1 VTDTGS
7 DPDTGSGMPADT
19 GTSVEPTAA
28 VDAKTPAG
36 NPGPTVPAREPIGRS
51 SHRTTVF
58 LIAAGAVILL
68 LVGATAGLALSGR
81 FGASGTAATPTSD
94 SVDAGFARD
103 MAAHHDQGV
112 LMAHYAEQNTTD
124 PEIDVMA
131 YDIGYTQTDQLGQ
144 MQGWLSLWDLPD
156 SSTAPRMA
164 WMGGTA
170 SDHGMAMGTA
180 AAAGGTTSAASGA
193 AGTGTAPSG
202 VAAAETPLMPG
213 MATDAE
219 IAKLKGLKGN
229 ESDIYFLQLMV
240 RHHQGGAGMMQYAAE
255 HATLPVVR
263 NFADKML
270 QAQTAEISVMTQMLA
285 EHGAE
290 PLPAPTG

>member
-1 VTDTGS
+1 MTDTGS
-7 DPDTGSGMPADT
+7 VADTGPDIPADT
-19 GTSVEPTAA
+19 DTQ
-28 VDAKTPAG
+28 VDAENAARDAGPAESVDQG
-36 NPGPTVPAREPIGRS
+36 VGRS

-81 FGASGTAATPTSD
+81 FGASGTAPTPTSD

-103 MAAHHDQGV
+103 MAVHHDQGV

-156 SSTAPRMA
+156 SGTAPRMA

-170 SDHGMAMGTA
+170 SDHGMAMGSS
-180 AAAGGTTSAASGA
+180 AAAGGSTSAGSGA
-193 AGTGTAPSG
+193 AGSG
-202 VAAAETPLMPG
+202 AAGSGAAVSDTPLMPG

-219 IAKLKGLKGN
+219 IAKLKGLKGT
-229 ESDIYFLQLMV
+229 ESDIFFLQLMI
-240 RHHQGGAGMMQYAAE
+240 RHHQGGAAMMQYAAE
-255 HATLPVVR
+255 HAALPVVR
-263 NFADKML
+263 NFADKMR
-270 QAQTAEISVMTQMLA
+270 QAQTAEISVMTQILA

>member
-1 VTDTGS
+1 MTDTGS
-7 DPDTGSGMPADT
+7 VADTGPDIPADT
-19 GTSVEPTAA
+19 DTQ
-28 VDAKTPAG
+28 VDAENAARDAGPAESVDQG
-36 NPGPTVPAREPIGRS
+36 VGRS

-103 MAAHHDQGV
+103 MAVHHDQGV

-170 SDHGMAMGTA
+170 SDHGMAMGSATPR
-180 AAAGGTTSAASGA
+180 GGMTSAASGA
-193 AGTGTAPSG
+193 AGSDVAGSG
-202 VAAAETPLMPG
+202 AAASDTPLMPG

-219 IAKLKGLKGN
+219 ITKLKGLEGT
-229 ESDIYFLQLMV
+229 ESDIYFLQLMI
-240 RHHQGGAGMMQYAAE
+240 RHHQGGAAMMQYAAE
-255 HATLPVVR
+255 HAALPVVR

>member
-1 VTDTGS
+1 
-7 DPDTGSGMPADT
+7 MPADRDPADT
-19 GTSVEPTAA
+19 NAVGDAGSDTSGDGP
-28 VDAKTPAG
+28 VDDPAG
-36 NPGPTVPAREPIGRS
+36 RF
-51 SHRTTVF
+51 SHRTMVF

-81 FGASGTAATPTSD
+81 FGGSDAAATPTTD

-103 MAAHHDQGV
+103 MAVHHDQGV
-112 LMAHYAEQNTTD
+112 LMAHYAEQNTSD

-170 SDHGMAMGTA
+170 SDHGMAMGSA
-180 AAAGGTTSAASGA
+180 SVTSTVSGA
-193 AGTGTAPSG
+193 AGSG
-202 VAAAETPLMPG
+202 AAASDVPLMPG

-219 IAKLKGLKGN
+219 IAKLKGLEGT
-229 ESDIYFLQLMV
+229 ESDIYFLQLMI

>member
-1 VTDTGS
+1 
-7 DPDTGSGMPADT
+7 MPADRDPADT
-19 GTSVEPTAA
+19 KTVGDAGSDTSGGGP
-28 VDAKTPAG
+28 VDDPAG
-36 NPGPTVPAREPIGRS
+36 RF
-51 SHRTTVF
+51 SHRTMVF

-81 FGASGTAATPTSD
+81 FGGSDAAATPTTD

-103 MAAHHDQGV
+103 MAVHHDQGV
-112 LMAHYAEQNTTD
+112 LMAHYAEQNTSD
-124 PEIDVMA
+124 PEIEVMA

-164 WMGGTA
+164 WMGGTSA
-170 SDHGMAMGTA
+170 DHGMAMGSA
-180 AAAGGTTSAASGA
+180 AATSAAPSAAGGTSAA
-193 AGTGTAPSG
+193 AGS
-202 VAAAETPLMPG
+202 AAAAADTPLMPG

-219 IAKLKGLKGN
+219 IAKLKGLTGT
-229 ESDIYFLQLMV
+229 ESDIYFLQLMI
-240 RHHQGGAGMMQYAAE
+240 RHHQGGAGMMQYAAQ
-255 HATLPVVR
+255 HAALPVVR

-290 PLPAPTG
+290 PLPAPAG

>member
-1 VTDTGS
+1 MTDTGS
-7 DPDTGSGMPADT
+7 VADTGPDIPADT
-19 GTSVEPTAA
+19 DTQ
-28 VDAKTPAG
+28 VDAENAARDAGPAESVDQG
-36 NPGPTVPAREPIGRS
+36 VGRS

-103 MAAHHDQGV
+103 MAVHHDQGV

-156 SSTAPRMA
+156 SGTAPRMA

-170 SDHGMAMGTA
+170 PDHGMAMGSA
-180 AAAGGTTSAASGA
+180 AATSAAPSAAGGTSAA
-193 AGTGTAPSG
+193 AGS
-202 VAAAETPLMPG
+202 AAAAADTPLMPG

-229 ESDIYFLQLMV
+229 ESDIYFLQLMI

>member
-1 VTDTGS
+1 MTDTGS
-7 DPDTGSGMPADT
+7 VADTGPDIPADT
-19 GTSVEPTAA
+19 DRQ
-28 VDAKTPAG
+28 VDAENAARDAGPAESVDQG
-36 NPGPTVPAREPIGRS
+36 VGRS

-103 MAAHHDQGV
+103 MAVHHDQGV

-170 SDHGMAMGTA
+170 SDHGMAMGSS
-180 AAAGGTTSAASGA
+180 AAAGGTLSAASGS
-193 AGTGTAPSG
+193 AGSVSAGSG
-202 VAAAETPLMPG
+202 AAAAETPLMPG

-219 IAKLKGLKGN
+219 IAKLKGLKGT
-229 ESDIYFLQLMV
+229 ESDIFFLQLMI
-240 RHHQGGAGMMQYAAE
+240 RHHQGGAAMMQYAAE
-255 HATLPVVR
+255 HAALPVVR

-270 QAQTAEISVMTQMLA
+270 QAQTAEISVMTQMLQ
-285 EHGAE
+285 EHGAK

>member
-1 VTDTGS
+1 VTEPGGA
-7 DPDTGSGMPADT
+7 PET
-19 GTSVEPTAA
+19 GTDAPESSADQAA
-28 VDAKTPAG
+28 
-36 NPGPTVPAREPIGRS
+36 GRF
-51 SHRTTVF
+51 SHRTMVF

-68 LVGATAGLALSGR
+68 LVGATAGLALGGR
-81 FGASGTAATPTSD
+81 LGGSDTAATPTTD

-103 MAAHHDQGV
+103 MAVHHDQGV
-112 LMAHYAEQNTTD
+112 LMAHYAEQNTSD
-124 PEIDVMA
+124 PEIEVMA

-144 MQGWLSLWDLPD
+144 MQGWLSLWDLPA

-170 SDHGMAMGTA
+170 ADHGMAMGSASATTSGGTPA
-180 AAAGGTTSAASGA
+180 AAAAATASASSA
-193 AGTGTAPSG
+193 TDPL
-202 VAAAETPLMPG
+202 LMPG

-219 IAKLKGLKGN
+219 IAKLKGLTGK
-229 ESDIYFLQLMV
+229 ESDVYFLQLMI

-285 EHGAE
+285 ERGAE

>member
-1 VTDTGS
+1 
-7 DPDTGSGMPADT
+7 MPADRDPADT
-19 GTSVEPTAA
+19 KTVGDAGSDTSGGGP
-28 VDAKTPAG
+28 VDDPAG
-36 NPGPTVPAREPIGRS
+36 RF
-51 SHRTTVF
+51 SHRTMVF

-81 FGASGTAATPTSD
+81 LGGSDAAATPTTD

-103 MAAHHDQGV
+103 MAVHHDQGV
-112 LMAHYAEQNTTD
+112 LMAHYAEQNTSD
-124 PEIDVMA
+124 PEIEVMA

-170 SDHGMAMGTA
+170 SDHGMAMGSATPR
-180 AAAGGTTSAASGA
+180 GGMTSAASGA
-193 AGTGTAPSG
+193 AGSDVAGSG
-202 VAAAETPLMPG
+202 AAASDTPLMPG

-219 IAKLKGLKGN
+219 ITKLKGLEGT
-229 ESDIYFLQLMV
+229 ESDIYFLQLMI